1 MGSIIACLENKL
13 TAVKSILKISSF
25 EKLKNCSFQ
34 YDEAVFPVSHVG
46 WSTLA
51 CNYKYKVDLTQI
63 KKTIFLQNGRKEN
76 VWIVGILVL
85 TFLEIPF

>member
-25 EKLKNCSFQ
+25 EKLSVLFS
-34 YDEAVFPVSHVG
+34 PVSQVG
-46 WSTLA
+46 WAALA

-63 KKTIFLQNGRKEN
+63 KKTIFLRNGRKEN

>member
-13 TAVKSILKISSF
+13 TAVKSILKIFSF
-25 EKLKNCSFQ
+25 EKLSVLFNTMRQSLQ
-34 YDEAVFPVSHVG
+34 SLQVG

-51 CNYKYKVDLTQI
+51 CNYKCKVDLTQI
-63 KKTIFLQNGRKEN
+63 KKNIFLQNGRKEN

>member
-13 TAVKSILKISSF
+13 TAVKSMLKISSF

-34 YDEAVFPVSHVG
+34 YDEAVQSEVG
-46 WSTLA
+46 WSALT

-63 KKTIFLQNGRKEN
+63 KKNYFPPKWKKRKCLDCWN
-76 VWIVGILVL
+76 IS
-85 TFLEIPF
+85 FNIP